1 MFTSSSTV
9 RGFVQAAGDM
19 DFSVVRAICIG
30 EQTRQTA
37 KSFGMRTWMSEEAGT
52 DSLIR
57 CLMEVHQREEEL
69 CLSGSL

>member
-1 MFTSSSTV
+1 MK
-9 RGFVQAAGDM
+9 AAGDM
-19 DFSVVRAICIG
+19 EGSGGRDIGIG